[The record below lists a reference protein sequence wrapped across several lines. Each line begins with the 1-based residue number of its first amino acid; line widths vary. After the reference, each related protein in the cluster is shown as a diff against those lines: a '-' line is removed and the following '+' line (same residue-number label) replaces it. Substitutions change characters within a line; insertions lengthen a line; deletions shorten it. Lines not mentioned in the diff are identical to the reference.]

1 MNPKIQEV
9 ITSLVYIFIGIMAF
23 QATTYM
29 PPVQDFIRTHPYYV
43 LVGAIILAIYANDII
58 TKVFK

>member
-9 ITSLVYIFIGIMAF
+9 ITSLIYIFIGIIAF

-29 PPVQDFIRTHPYYV
+29 PKVQDFIKSHPYYV
-43 LVGAIILAIYANDII
+43 LIGAIILAIYANDII
-58 TKVFK
+58 KKVFK